1 MDRSLEQADDLTMR
15 NIKVFIELVSLAK
28 EEEVIRMD
36 NEKKKKKGLFSVIR
50 ESMTKTGGCCG
61 PGETC
66 GGPVTENDKTATENA
81 KGSDKTGK
89 K

>member
-1 MDRSLEQADDLTMR
+1 
-15 NIKVFIELVSLAK
+15 
-28 EEEVIRMD
+28 MD
-36 NEKKKKKGLFSVIR
+36 NDKKKKKGLFSVIR

>member
-1 MDRSLEQADDLTMR
+1 MEQG
-15 NIKVFIELVSLAK
+15 
-28 EEEVIRMD
+28 
-36 NEKKKKKGLFSVIR
+36 KKKKRFFSIIK
-50 ESMTKTGGCCG
+50 ESMTKTGGSWG